1 MGVEAGSSSCEVAEA
16 GGAILEDFE
25 GPREELA
32 ACPRTIEP
40 VKNFTQQQDLDRGS
54 DQEDGA
60 GPAGRQWRGGDRD
73 FRDVW
78 GGGSA
83 GLPGGLTGEGWGEAD
98 SGMAFW
104 FLYLSAGVRGAHQA
118 LGPEEEPDS
127 E

>member
-1 MGVEAGSSSCEVAEA
+1 MRL
-16 GGAILEDFE
+16 GAAAAKLQKLVGPYWRILKALE
-25 GPREELA
+25 RSLRLA
-32 ACPRTIEP
+32 LEPWEP